1 MAEREFSIDESD
13 FDDAIMEIA
22 NEIAQIKA
30 SETVAPLK
38 SEPHIALRAEMELEK
53 AKASSINIFKVLKTV
68 QEVQIHSVS
77 TPFANQNASSTIER
91 KYFHHSK
98 GIDKKYHPLTITENV
113 VVNETDLDYHNIT
126 IEDLFEDP
134 EPEEKSAVV
143 VSQKKNSLDSDLGIP
158 DSNKQPLLQSTDKI
172 AEPIAIKTVNI
183 PTIITN
189 NINQRLKENERAL
202 FKNFLKM
209 QNK

>member
-22 NEIAQIKA
+22 NEIAQTKA
-30 SETVAPLK
+30 SDPVEPQK
-38 SEPHIALRAEMELEK
+38 SDPHIALRAEIELEK

-77 TPFANQNASSTIER
+77 KPSENQNTSSTIER

-134 EPEEKSAVV
+134 EPEEKSAVM
-143 VSQKKNSLDSDLGIP
+143 VSQKKNSLDTDSEIP
-158 DSNKQPLLQSTDKI
+158 DSNNQPQLQSTDKI
-172 AEPIAIKTVNI
+172 SETIAIKTVNI
-183 PTIITN
+183 PTIITS
-189 NINQRLKENERAL
+189 NINRQLKENERIL

-209 QNK
+209 QKK